1 MKIYLTQENL
11 KQNSISDILEYV
23 MNSGVATRREI
34 QRETGFSWGTVSEN
48 AAELISR
55 GYLLEEKDVSKGKA
69 GRTGYVL
76 KLNGE
81 QIASI
86 GIDINKV
93 GMSAVVMSF
102 DREIKHRIFRD
113 FTAQNKDEV
122 IESAISLCDEVF
134 EFCKDKYKV
143 LSIGLAVQG
152 SVDNKSGVSLRF
164 PIKNGWS
171 AVNFKELF
179 EQKYGVF
186 TYVDHDPKCMLLAK
200 AHELKKE
207 EGNEPRNLMLI
218 RVDKGIGMSV
228 MLDSRICED
237 VNKMELAHTLAVY
250 NGLKCNCGRKG
261 CLEAYSSISGI
272 SARCGVSF
280 DEVLKNRERY
290 ITILEEGTRLL
301 AVALHNAAM
310 LFYPDKIILTGD
322 YVNRDD
328 SFLETLK
335 KYFYEFD
342 YIDGRKKIEICADK
356 NISAAFGAALKSQ
369 TEAVKNLQI

>member
-1 MKIYLTQENL
+1 MKIYLTQENQ

-23 MNSGVATRREI
+23 MNSGAATRREI

-69 GRTGYVL
+69 GRTGFVL

-86 GIDINKV
+86 GIDINKI

-102 DREIKHRIFRD
+102 DREVKHRIFRE
-113 FTAQNKDEV
+113 FTAQNKEQV
-122 IESAISLCDEVF
+122 IESALSLCDEAF
-134 EFCKDKYKV
+134 EFCKNKYKV

-152 SVDNKSGVSLRF
+152 SVDNKNGVSLRF
-164 PIKNGWS
+164 PIKDWN
-171 AVNFKELF
+171 AVNLKELF
-179 EQKYGVF
+179 EEKYGIF

-207 EGNEPRNLMLI
+207 EGNTLKNLMLI

-250 NGLKCNCGRKG
+250 NGLKCSCGRKG

-280 DEVLKNRERY
+280 EEVLKNRERY
-290 ITILEEGTRLL
+290 VTILEEGARLL

-322 YVNRDD
+322 YINRDE
-328 SFLETLK
+328 SFLDTLR

-342 YIDGRKKIEICADK
+342 YIEGRKEIEICADK

>member
-1 MKIYLTQENL
+1 MKIYLTQENQ

-23 MNSGVATRREI
+23 MNSGGATRREI

-55 GYLLEEKDVSKGKA
+55 GYLLEEKDTRTGKA
-69 GRTGYVL
+69 GRTGYIL

-81 QIASI
+81 QIATI
-86 GIDINKV
+86 GIDINKI

-102 DREIKHRIFRD
+102 DRAIKHRIFRE
-113 FTAQNKDEV
+113 FTAQNKDDV
-122 IESAISLCDEVF
+122 IESALSLCDEALK
-134 EFCKDKYKV
+134 FCKDKYKV

-152 SVDNKSGVSLRF
+152 SVDNKNGVSLRF
-164 PIKNGWS
+164 PIKSGWS

-179 EQKYGVF
+179 EEKYGVF

-200 AHELKKE
+200 AFDLEKE
-207 EGNEPRNLMLI
+207 EGNTPKNLMLI

-228 MLDSRICED
+228 MQDSRISED

-250 NGLKCNCGRKG
+250 NGLKCSCGRKG

-280 DEVLKNRERY
+280 DMVLKNRERY
-290 ITILEEGTRLL
+290 ITILEEGARLL

-322 YVNRDD
+322 YINRDD
-328 SFLETLK
+328 SFLDTLK

-342 YIDGRKKIEICADK
+342 YIDGRKKIELCADK

>member
-1 MKIYLTQENL
+1 
-11 KQNSISDILEYV
+11 
-23 MNSGVATRREI
+23 MNSGAATRREI

-69 GRTGYVL
+69 GRTGFVL

-86 GIDINKV
+86 GIDINKI

-102 DREIKHRIFRD
+102 DREVKHRILRE
-113 FTAQNKDEV
+113 FTAQNKEQV
-122 IESAISLCDEVF
+122 IESALSLCDEAF
-134 EFCKDKYKV
+134 EFCKNKYKV

-152 SVDNKSGVSLRF
+152 SVDNKNGVSLRF
-164 PIKNGWS
+164 PIKDWN
-171 AVNFKELF
+171 AVNLKELF
-179 EQKYGVF
+179 EEKYGVF

-207 EGNEPRNLMLI
+207 DGNTLKNLMLI

-237 VNKMELAHTLAVY
+237 VSKMELAHTLAVY
-250 NGLKCNCGRKG
+250 NGLKCSCGRKG

-290 ITILEEGTRLL
+290 VTILDEGARLL

-322 YVNRDD
+322 YINRDE
-328 SFLETLK
+328 SFLDTLK
-335 KYFYEFD
+335 KYFYELD
-342 YIDGRKKIEICADK
+342 YIEGRKEIEICADK

>member
-23 MNSGVATRREI
+23 MAGGGATRREI

-69 GRTGYVL
+69 GRTGYIL

-81 QIASI
+81 QIVSI
-86 GIDINKV
+86 GIDINKI

-102 DREIKHRIFRD
+102 DREIRHRIFRE

-122 IESAISLCDEVF
+122 IESALSLCDEAL

-152 SVDNKSGVSLRF
+152 SVDNKNGVSLRF
-164 PIKNGWS
+164 PIKSGWS

-200 AHELKKE
+200 AFDLKKE
-207 EGNEPRNLMLI
+207 EGNAPKNLMLI

-237 VNKMELAHTLAVY
+237 VDKMELAHTLAVY
-250 NGLKCNCGRKG
+250 NGLKCSCGRKG

-280 DEVLKNRERY
+280 EKVLKNRERY
-290 ITILEEGTRLL
+290 VTILEEGARLL

-322 YVNRDD
+322 YINRDD